1 MKIMVYSHD
10 AFGLGNIRRML
21 SICEHLLANIIDVSI
36 LVVSGSPMLHSFRLP
51 QGLDY
56 IKLPCLNRGESGS
69 LAVKYLGTDFDL
81 TVKLRSDLILS
92 AATNFQPD
100 VLLVDKK
107 PYGIAGELKDTVQYL
122 RSHQPG
128 AKLVLL
134 LRDILDRPEVVIADW
149 DKHDSQAAIEDY
161 YDQVLVVGMP
171 EVFDIVREY
180 QFSPGVASKVQ
191 FCGYIGRLPGLKSP
205 ARIRQELGLLPQ
217 QRLVLVT
224 PGGGED
230 GYATIATYLQG
241 LALLTNAAQFKTLIF
256 TGPEMPGEQRETLM
270 AMAQEFDQ
278 VILEEFSDDMM
289 SYMAV
294 ADTVV
299 AMGGYNTICEILAAD
314 KPAVIIP
321 RIKPAQEQLMRS
333 ARMQRL
339 GLFKAIHPDQ
349 LTPARL
355 MRSVLHQLH
364 QDALKPALKLDLD
377 ALPRINK
384 HLLRLTRTTM
394 QAQLES
400 QIAASQANGLHTNV
414 TYLTQKLESML
425 CLTPTSSL
433 TPTASLNS
441 IARTLPNHCDRL
453 PIAQ

>member
-21 SICEHLLANIIDVSI
+21 SICEHLLANIADVSI
-36 LVVSGSPMLHSFRLP
+36 LVLSGSPMIHSFRLP

-69 LAVKYLGTDFDL
+69 LAVRYLGTDFDS
-81 TVKLRSDLILS
+81 TVKMRSDLILS
-92 AATNFQPD
+92 AATNFRPD
-100 VLLVDKK
+100 ILLVDKK

-122 RSHQPG
+122 QLYQPE

-134 LRDILDRPEVVIADW
+134 LRDILDRPEVVMADW
-149 DKHDSQAAIEDY
+149 EKHDSQAAIEDY

-191 FCGYIGRLPGLKSP
+191 FCGYIGRLPGLRSP
-205 ARIRQELGLLPQ
+205 AAIRQELGLLPL

-241 LALLTNAAQFKTLIF
+241 LALLTDAAQFKTLIF
-256 TGPEMPGEQRETLM
+256 TGPEMPVEQRETLA
-270 AMAQEFDQ
+270 AMAKEFDQ
-278 VILEEFSDDMM
+278 VILEEFSDDIM

-321 RIKPAQEQLMRS
+321 RIKPAQEQLMR
-333 ARMQRL
+333 AAKMQRL

-364 QDALKPALKLDLD
+364 HDALKPSLKLDLE

-384 HLLRLTRTTM
+384 HLLRLAQTTA

-400 QIAASQANGLHTNV
+400 QIAASQESEMHTNI
-414 TYLTQKLESML
+414 TYLTEKLESML
-425 CLTPTSSL
+425 CLTPTASL
-433 TPTASLNS
+433 TPANKS
-441 IARTLPNHCDRL
+441 LPNHCDRL
-453 PIAQ
+453 PVAQ

>member
-21 SICEHLLANIIDVSI
+21 SICEHLLANIADVSI
-36 LVVSGSPMLHSFRLP
+36 LVLSGSPMIHSFRLP

-69 LAVKYLGTDFDL
+69 LAVRYLGTDFDS

-122 RSHQPG
+122 RLYQPN

-134 LRDILDRPEVVIADW
+134 LRDILDRPDVVMADW
-149 DKHDSQAAIEDY
+149 EKHDSQAAIEDY

-171 EVFDIVREY
+171 EVFDLTREY

-191 FCGYIGRLPGLKSP
+191 FCGYIGRLPGLRSP
-205 ARIRQELGLLPQ
+205 AAIREELGLLPQ

-230 GYATIATYLQG
+230 GYTTIATYLQG

-256 TGPEMPGEQRETLM
+256 TGPEMPPEQRQTLR

-278 VILEEFSDDMM
+278 VILEEFSDDIM

-321 RIKPAQEQLMRS
+321 RIKPAQEQLMRAS
-333 ARMQRL
+333 RMQRL

-384 HLLRLTRTTM
+384 HLLRLTQTTT
-394 QAQLES
+394 QALLES
-400 QIAASQANGLHTNV
+400 QTAAAQANQLHSNI

-425 CLTPTSSL
+425 CLTPTASPTPSNRSL
-433 TPTASLNS
+433 PTQ
-441 IARTLPNHCDRL
+441 CDRL
-453 PIAQ
+453 VIAQ